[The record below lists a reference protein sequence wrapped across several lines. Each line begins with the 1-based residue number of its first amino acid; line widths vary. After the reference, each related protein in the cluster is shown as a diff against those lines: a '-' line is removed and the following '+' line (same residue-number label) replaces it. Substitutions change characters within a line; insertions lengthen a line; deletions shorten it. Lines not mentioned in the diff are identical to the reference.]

1 LRKGTLIII
10 IIIWSKKE
18 GGTCL
23 EVGVD
28 QMILTNQL
36 YEKEVERKG
45 TRG

>member
-1 LRKGTLIII
+1 LRKGTI

-18 GGTCL
+18 GGTRL

-28 QMILTNQL
+28 KVILNNQL